1 MHEPAFASV
10 YAYLLLSTTLF
21 VVWLVLYG
29 KRSDLRR
36 RAAPLFGDCTGDRE
50 PARRSGP
57 GPDGARRQVRPPG
70 TAGQQ
75 DVLKEFRMVTASAA
89 IDMARARQRKRDMVD
104 GLIAGRLARL
114 RPGRPPE
121 PRDHAPALR
130 KGPPFRLGPSSLPN
144 RGTERATVRERVAN
158 GTGGQRI
165 GRHSSRL

>member
-10 YAYLLLSTTLF
+10 CAYLLLSTTLF

-89 IDMARARQRKRDMVD
+89 IDMARPRQRKRDMVD
-104 GLIAGRLARL
+104 G
-114 RPGRPPE
+114 PNPPE
-121 PRDHAPALR
+121 PRDHARALR
-130 KGPPFRLGPSSLPN
+130 KGPPFRLGPFSLPN
-144 RGTERATVRERVAN
+144 RGTERAKVRERVAN
-158 GTGGQRI
+158 GTGAQRI